1 MGNTAVD
8 AQVRTS
14 SSVAEM
20 IPSKGKDSPVRSR
33 WFDRSLPAASQ

>member
-8 AQVRTS
+8 AAQVRTS

-20 IPSKGKDSPVRSR
+20 IPSDGTRIYGKV
-33 WFDRSLPAASQ
+33 SQWMD